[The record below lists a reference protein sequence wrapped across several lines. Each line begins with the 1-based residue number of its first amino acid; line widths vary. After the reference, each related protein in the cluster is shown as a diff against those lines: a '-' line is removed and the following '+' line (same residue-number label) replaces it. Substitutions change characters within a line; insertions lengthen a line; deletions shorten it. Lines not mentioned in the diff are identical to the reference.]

1 MKVILTKDV
10 KKMGRAHET
19 VEVSDGH
26 AINYLIPNKLA
37 VTATSG
43 NKKAAETRKAKVS
56 ADKEVKIKLLAQNIA
71 SLAEARIVIKAKAN
85 DQGHLYDGIGEPE
98 IAAAAKEQAHIDL
111 PEDAISIER
120 PFKEVGTFEVPVSAG
135 EVFGKFSIIIAAE

>member
-1 MKVILTKDV
+1 MPSFPSPKPHALT
-10 KKMGRAHET
+10 
-19 VEVSDGH
+19 
-26 AINYLIPNKLA
+26 LIAVAALA
-37 VTATSG
+37 FAG
-43 NKKAAETRKAKVS
+43 CNKKAAETRKAKVS

-135 EVFGKFSIIIAAE
+135 EAFGKFSIIIEAE